1 VSALGPDPWLT
12 LLLLKM
18 VLAAAVVVGCSL
30 LAERSG
36 PMVAAMIA
44 TLPISA
50 GPVYVFLAL
59 EHDPAFIAAGAGA
72 GVAANLANFGL
83 ALVYV
88 RLAQGWGTL
97 ISLGAGL
104 LAWFAIAIALRSLE
118 PPFAIVLIAT
128 PIAFGSLH
136 LLMRPYL
143 AARPKAAVAPPWYA
157 IPLRAG
163 CVALLAGTVTTISG
177 SVGPGWSGLLAAM
190 PIVLSSLIVIL
201 QPRIGGPAMAAV
213 IANGALGLLGLGLA
227 LGSVHLSAVALGSW
241 PALALG
247 LAICVGWNLAWM
259 GIARRAGRAA
269 P

>member
-1 VSALGPDPWLT
+1 MNALGLDPWLA

-18 VLAAAVVVGCSL
+18 ALAAAVVVGCSL

-59 EHDPAFIAAGAGA
+59 DHDAAFIAATAGA
-72 GVAANLANFGL
+72 GTAANLANSAL

-88 RLAQGWGTL
+88 LLAQRRGTVV
-97 ISLGAGL
+97 SLGLGL
-104 LAWFAIAIALRSLE
+104 LAWLTMALALRALQ
-118 PPFAIVLIAT
+118 PPFVVVLIAT
-128 PIAFGSLH
+128 LLLFGGLH

-143 AARPKAAVAPPWYA
+143 SAKPNVTTAPPWYA
-157 IPLRAG
+157 VPLRAA
-163 CVALLAGTVTTISG
+163 CVALLAGTVTTVS
-177 SVGPGWSGLLAAM
+177 SHVGPGWSGLLAAL
-190 PIVLSSLIVIL
+190 PIVFSSLIAIL

-213 IANGALGLLGLGLA
+213 MANGALGLMGLGLA
-227 LGSVHLSAVALGSW
+227 LGSIHLAAVPLGSW
-241 PALALG
+241 PALG
-247 LAICVGWNLAWM
+247 LALVLCVGWNIAW
-259 GIARRAGRAA
+259 IRFARRPARAA